1 MKYFIPGSQ
10 IMLSLSRGKNDNL
23 LITHQKRR
31 ANFMSWKILLTDG
44 LATISD
50 EVLLSQVE
58 LDDKKGISAEDLMG
72 VIADY
77 DAVIVRGRTKITEEV
92 LSAAKKLKVVGRM
105 GVGVDNIDLKA
116 AKAHGVTV
124 VNAPV
129 ATTVSVA
136 ELTIGLMLSL
146 IRCIPKANEG
156 MKAGQWLKKELK
168 GTELYQK
175 TLGVI
180 GFGHIGEEV
189 GKRAMA
195 FGMKIIA
202 YDPVRPPAEIEAAGA
217 DPVSFDELLEKADI
231 ITMHIPHI
239 EATHYLLNEKAFKAM
254 KSGVRIICAARGG
267 VIDQSALLAALE
279 NGKVAGAALDVFE
292 KEPPGEDPLVM
303 HPNVICTPHIGA
315 QTDEAQLRAGHDILS
330 EVVAALE
337 EEPLRWKVA

>member
-1 MKYFIPGSQ
+1 MK
-10 IMLSLSRGKNDNL
+10 
-23 LITHQKRR
+23 
-31 ANFMSWKILLTDG
+31 WKILLTDG
-44 LATISD
+44 LAAISD
-50 EVLLSQVE
+50 ENLLNQVE
-58 LDDKKGISAEDLMG
+58 LDDKKGISAEELMG
-72 VIADY
+72 IIADY

-92 LSAAKKLKVVGRM
+92 LSAADKLKVVGRM
-105 GVGVDNIDLKA
+105 GVGVDNIDLNA

-129 ATTVSVA
+129 ATMVSVA

-156 MKAGQWLKKELK
+156 MKAGKWLKKELK
-168 GTELYQK
+168 GTELFQK

-195 FGMKIIA
+195 FGMKVIA
-202 YDPVRPPAEIEAAGA
+202 CDPVRPADEIKAAGA
-217 DPVSFDELLEKADI
+217 IPVSFDELIEKSDI

-267 VIDQSALLAALE
+267 VVDQSALLAALE

-315 QTDEAQLRAGHDILS
+315 QTDEAQLRAGHDILT

>member
-1 MKYFIPGSQ
+1 M
-10 IMLSLSRGKNDNL
+10 
-23 LITHQKRR
+23 
-31 ANFMSWKILLTDG
+31 AWKILLTDG
-44 LATISD
+44 LAPISD
-50 EVLLSQVE
+50 EGLLKQVE
-58 LDDKKGISAEDLMG
+58 LHDRKGISAEELLE
-72 VIADY
+72 VVNNY

-92 LSAAKKLKVVGRM
+92 LSAAENLKVVGRM

-124 VNAPV
+124 VNCPV

-146 IRCIPKANEG
+146 IREIPKANAG
-156 MKAGQWLKKELK
+156 MKEGNWLKKELK

-180 GFGHIGEEV
+180 GFGHIGEAV

-195 FGMKIIA
+195 FDMKVLA
-202 YDPVRPPAEIEAAGA
+202 CDPIRPADEIKSAGA
-217 DPVSFDELLEKADI
+217 IPVSLDELVQQSDI

-239 EATHYLLNEKAFKAM
+239 NATHYLLNEEKFKAM
-254 KSGVRIICAARGG
+254 KDGVLIICAARGG
-267 VIDQSALLAALE
+267 VMDQNALLAALE
-279 NGKVAGAALDVFE
+279 SGKVAGAALDVFE
-292 KEPPGEDPLVM
+292 KEPPGADPLVM

-315 QTDEAQLRAGHDILS
+315 QTGEAQLRAGFDILE

-337 EEPLRWKVA
+337 KHPLRWQIV